1 MKEKPTEVI
10 FLWHMHQPCYKVPGL
25 SYYILPWVR
34 LHGVKDYYGMAR
46 VLDRFDKVKAV
57 FNFSGILLEQI
68 MDYAD
73 NKAKD
78 YYSILTLKSPKYLT
92 QKEKG
97 FIIDRFFSLNLE
109 RYIRPNKRY
118 LQLYQKKISKAKFSS
133 QDIMDLQAIFN
144 MSWFHP
150 FTIKENKHLREL
162 IQKGRSYT
170 KSDKEY
176 IIHKQYDVLTKI
188 IPLYRRLLKEKRIE
202 ISITPYAH
210 PIMPLIYDTDIL
222 KEFSYLKNP
231 LIRFSYPH
239 DCQRHLDM
247 SQDIC
252 RSIFGRNAKGSW
264 PSEGSVSEAVAGVY
278 TDKGFNW
285 IGTDEG
291 ILFKSLTTEFVSYDM
306 IRNQRHIIYQ
316 PYNFRGLNIF
326 FRDRNLSDAISFIY
340 QGWEDPVF
348 AANDL
353 LEHFKRIHYYTQ
365 AMVKNRVI
373 SIIMDGE
380 NAWEYYKNNGVE
392 FLETVY
398 SALEKSKI
406 LSSTTPSEFISKH
419 DSKRL
424 ERLSP
429 GSWINSDFG
438 VWAGSKENNHNWYV
452 LKRIREQIDRVK
464 DKDTKDRLM
473 ERFRILE
480 GSDWNWWNTFEE
492 TTGEFKRIFIS
503 YIQDIYKIL
512 GKRAPSYIINRK

>member
-10 FLWHMHQPCYKVPGL
+10 FLWHMHQPCYRVPGL
-25 SYYILPWVR
+25 NYYILPWVR

-46 VLDRFDKVKAV
+46 ILSRFDKVKSV

-78 YYSILTLKSPKYLT
+78 YYGILTLKKPEYLT
-92 QKEKG
+92 KKEKK
-97 FIIDRFFSLNLE
+97 FIIDRFFSLNFE
-109 RYIRPNKRY
+109 RFVQPNKRY
-118 LQLYQKKISKAKFSS
+118 YQLYHKKMAKSRFSS
-133 QDIMDLQAIFN
+133 QDIRDLQVIFN

-150 FTIKENKHLREL
+150 FTIKENKHLKEL
-162 IQKGRSYT
+162 IQKGKDYT
-170 KSDKEY
+170 EDDKEY
-176 IIHKQYDVLTKI
+176 IMHKQYDILAKI
-188 IPLYRRLLKEKRIE
+188 VPLYKNLLKEKRIE
-202 ISITPYAH
+202 ISLTPYAH

-222 KEFSYLKNP
+222 KEFSYLKKP
-231 LIRFSYPH
+231 LLRFSYPE
-239 DCQRHLDM
+239 DCEWHLVK
-247 SQDIC
+247 SQ
-252 RSIFGRNAKGSW
+252 SIFKNMFGCPAAGSW

-278 TDKGFNW
+278 ADKDFDW
-285 IGTDEG
+285 IGADEG
-291 ILFKSLTTEFVSYDM
+291 ILFKSLTTEFVPYDL
-306 IRNQRHIIYQ
+306 IKNQRHIIYR
-316 PYNFRGLNIF
+316 PYNFKGLNIF

-340 QGWEDPVF
+340 QSWDDPVF

-365 AMVKNRVI
+365 GILKDRVI

-398 SALEKSKI
+398 SALEKGRI
-406 LSSTTPSEFISKH
+406 LSSTTPSEFIAKH
-419 DSKRL
+419 DAKKL

-452 LKRIREQIDRVK
+452 LKRVREQIDKVK
-464 DKDTKDRLM
+464 DKSIKNRLM
-473 ERFRILE
+473 ERFYMLE

-492 TTGEFKRIFIS
+492 PTGEFKKIFIS
-503 YIQDIYKIL
+503 YAKDIYKIL
-512 GKRAPSYIINRK
+512 GKKPPSYIIK